1 MPPKAQ
7 KPEVV
12 NLTQRE
18 HVLHRPDTYIGTVR
32 YSEVERLVARFS
44 ASSRPPSSVEASA
57 TARSRTNSTAS
68 SVASAPAAAAVGGKD
83 TVEAEEDIAEGVDEV
98 DADVAEE
105 FEQAASVSTA
115 AAAAPKTK
123 KLKPAN
129 PAIEIFEKTIQF
141 CPGLVQCFMEIL
153 NNARDRTVAS
163 GTEVRCTRIEV
174 SYNQATG
181 EITVMNNGDGVS
193 TVLHSSG
200 AHIPEMVF
208 GRLLTS
214 TNYDDNERRIVGGR
228 NGFGAKL
235 TNIYSS
241 RFTIETVDAHTRQ
254 KYVQTWTG
262 NMANVSLPVIT
273 DGVKSR
279 PYTKV
284 SWIFDHARFGKTNV
298 IDDDFIGVMLK
309 ATVDVAATVGNK
321 ITVLFQGQEV
331 ACDTLL
337 KYLDVFPELANST
350 QKLHAVVNDRWKIA
364 VVGVQSDVGGR
375 THSFV
380 NGMWTPQG
388 GTHESLVVNQVV
400 EAIAGTLR
408 TRAKGA
414 DAKLLEACRNLTRQI
429 KDRLWIFVDAC
440 IENPEFTSQT
450 KECLKSPVRE
460 FGSTCELPPAFVRK
474 LAGLEVVEQ
483 IMDGLRGKSQ
493 AALKSTDGRKVNNI
507 TGVPKLD
514 DAPWAGTKN
523 SEKCILVITEGDS
536 AKATAVAGLSARK
549 DRERF
554 GIWPLRGKILNVT
567 NASPLDLGKTEGE
580 FFFLKKILGLQQ
592 GKTYET
598 EAERKNLRYGK
609 LVIFTDQDT
618 DGFHIKA
625 LVMNIFARFWPH
637 LLRSGFVQSLPTPIL
652 KLTKGKQVLPFF
664 TVPDYKAWLERND
677 PAGWKVKY
685 YKGLGTSTKDE
696 AMDYFKTLNLVE
708 YVERPRTSIQ
718 TFFGAASAGAGGA
731 AAVVLPAGPP
741 AGAFEETTTLF
752 TNMFSKDRTDYR
764 KEWVMSFNPD
774 DFLDPKR
781 REVTLTDFIH
791 KEYKQHADDNL
802 RRTTPS
808 VVDGL
813 KPGQRKILFGCFK
826 EGLDNP
832 KKEMKVAQLGAAVA
846 KETQYHH
853 GEQSLMASIVN
864 MAQNFVGS
872 NNLNLL
878 EPLGQFGTRLEGGAD
893 AASPRYIFTRI
904 STEATYV
911 FRTED
916 NPILEYLEEDGQSIE
931 PVEYLPIIPMVL
943 VNGAEGIGTGFS
955 TKLPPTHPMFVI
967 SNVRAMVQA
976 HGSTDGLSRYLPY
989 WNKFHGRVW
998 TDVADGKFVV
1008 EGTCEPEGH
1017 GRYHITELP
1026 IGVWS
1031 TPYKAHLEDLQ
1042 TQGKIVEFEWLVD
1055 DERIDV
1061 HVQLPQAVA
1070 ELSGIDALSHALELE
1085 AGDRAAVATEKKRK
1099 AVSDAADFSHEDLE
1113 RMLKLKAK
1121 VSINNVHLYTTG
1133 KASHIKKYGTI
1144 AEVYSDFYVARHAG
1158 YVKRKQYILSNL
1170 ERDLRVAQARATFI
1184 QAKLDGRLVLENRPD
1199 EDVDADLASM
1209 GLPLGHELGISATGY
1224 DYLLNMPLKSL
1235 TRTKVADLNATVEK
1249 LNHKIAVTRAT
1260 TVEHM
1265 WLEELRE
1272 LECKLAGTPFV
1283 PSEVVPQAQAQAPS
1297 AAEAE
1302 AMEVDDDDAPTP
1314 RKQFRRVAARPIVN
1328 A

>member
-1 MPPKAQ
+1 MPPK
-7 KPEVV
+7 KGTPEVV

-32 YSEVERLVARFS
+32 YSEVQRLVARF
-44 ASSRPPSSVEASA
+44 ATTTTTPATTTTT
-57 TARSRTNSTAS
+57 TARSRTSSTAS
-68 SVASAPAAAAVGGKD
+68 TTSSSAGAGG
-83 TVEAEEDIAEGVDEV
+83 AIPEEVL
-98 DADVAEE
+98 ADE
-105 FEQAASVSTA
+105 FEHVLSEEGGDGDLLPIL
-115 AAAAPKTK
+115 PKAK
-123 KLKPAN
+123 KIKQLPV
-129 PAIEIFEKTIQF
+129 IEIFEKTIQF

-163 GTEVRCTRIEV
+163 GMDTRCTRIEV

-181 EITVMNNGDGVS
+181 ELSVLNNGDGVS
-193 TVLHSSG
+193 TTLHSSG
-200 AHIPEMVF
+200 AYVPEMVF

-214 TNYDDNERRIVGGR
+214 TNYDDSERRIVGGR

-254 KYVQTWTG
+254 KYTQTWTG
-262 NMANVSLPVIT
+262 NMANVQPPSVT
-273 DGVKSR
+273 DGVKTR

-284 SWIFDHARFGKTNV
+284 SWVFDHARFGKTNV
-298 IDDDFIGVMLK
+298 LDDDFIGVILK

-321 ITVLFQGQEV
+321 VTVLFQGHEV
-331 ACDTLL
+331 ACDNLL

-350 QKLHAVVNDRWKIA
+350 QKLHAVVNDRWKVA
-364 VVGVQSDVGGR
+364 VVAVHPDVGGR

-400 EAIAGTLR
+400 EAITSTLR

-414 DAKLLEACRNLTRQI
+414 DAKLLEACKTLTRQI

-474 LAGLEVVEQ
+474 LAGLDIIEH
-483 IMDGLRGKSQ
+483 ILDGLRGKSQ
-493 AALKSTDGRKVNNI
+493 AALKSSDGRKVNNI
-507 TGVPKLD
+507 TGIPKLD

-523 SEKCILVITEGDS
+523 SEKCILIITEGDS

-554 GIWPLRGKILNVT
+554 GVWPLRGKILNVT

-598 EAERKNLRYGK
+598 EAERKTLRYGK
-609 LVIFTDQDT
+609 LVVFTDQDT

-625 LVMNIFARFWPH
+625 LVMNIFARFWPQ

-652 KLTKGKQVLPFF
+652 KLSKGKQVLPFY
-664 TVPDYKAWLERND
+664 TVPDYKSWLERNE
-677 PAGWKVKY
+677 ASGWKVKY

-696 AMDYFKTLNLVE
+696 AMDYFKAMGLVE
-708 YVERPRTSIQ
+708 YVERPRASIQ
-718 TFFGAASAGAGGA
+718 TFFGGSASAGAGGA
-731 AAVVLPAGPP
+731 LVPSVVPSGPSCP
-741 AGAFEETTTLF
+741 FEDITTLF

-774 DFLDPKR
+774 EFLDPKR
-781 REVTLTDFIH
+781 REITLAEFIH

-832 KKEMKVAQLGAAVA
+832 RKEMKVAQLGAAVA

-864 MAQNFVGS
+864 MAQDFVGS
-872 NNLNLL
+872 NNLNVL
-878 EPLGQFGTRLEGGAD
+878 EPLGQFGTRLEGGSD

-904 STEATYV
+904 STAATYV

-916 NPILEYLEEDGQSIE
+916 NPILEYMEEDGQTIE

-943 VNGAEGIGTGFS
+943 INGAEGIGTGFS
-955 TKLPPTHPMFVI
+955 TKLPPTNPMEVI
-967 SNVRAMVQA
+967 SNVRKIVKS
-976 HGSTDGLSRYLPY
+976 HGSTSDLSAYIPA
-989 WNKFHGRVW
+989 WNKFRGRIWPEPEVGGP
-998 TDVADGKFVV
+998 TGHHTKFNVM
-1008 EGTCEPEGH
+1008 GTYEAEGH

-1061 HVQLPQAVA
+1061 HVQLPQAAA
-1070 ELSGIDALSHALELE
+1070 EMSGIDALSHALELE
-1085 AGDRAAVATEKKRK
+1085 TGDRAAVATEKKRK
-1099 AVSDAADFSHEDLE
+1099 AVSDAADFTVEDLE
-1113 RMLKLKAK
+1113 RMLKLKTK
-1121 VSINNVHLYTTG
+1121 VNINNVHLYTFG
-1133 KASHIKKYGTI
+1133 KASHIKKYASI
-1144 AEVYSDFYVARHAG
+1144 EQVYQDFYVARHAG
-1158 YVKRKQYILSNL
+1158 YVKRKQYILTNL

-1199 EDVDADLASM
+1199 EAVDADLALL
-1209 GLPLGHELGISATGY
+1209 GLPLGHELGLSTSGY

-1235 TRTKVADLNATVEK
+1235 TRTKVADLNTTVEK
-1249 LNHKIAVTRAT
+1249 LNQKITIVRAT
-1260 TVEHM
+1260 SVEDM

-1272 LECKLAGTPFV
+1272 LECKLTGNTFV
-1283 PSEVVPQAQAQAPS
+1283 PAVVIPPQEAGVAPVAESAPMEVE
-1297 AAEAE
+1297 AEAE
-1302 AMEVDDDDAPTP
+1302 EDLTP
-1314 RKQFRRVAARPIVN
+1314 RKQFRRVAAKPVVGSS
-1328 A
+1328 

>member
-1 MPPKAQ
+1 MPPKKVSA
-7 KPEVV
+7 PEVV

-32 YSEVERLVARFS
+32 YSEVQRLVARFAAQRPTSS
-44 ASSRPPSSVEASA
+44 AATSSSNEQQP
-57 TARSRTNSTAS
+57 RSRTS
-68 SVASAPAAAAVGGKD
+68 SVSSHASAAASAAAGGADDEFEQVVVEEEEAAAAV
-83 TVEAEEDIAEGVDEV
+83 VV
-98 DADVAEE
+98 
-105 FEQAASVSTA
+105 
-115 AAAAPKTK
+115 AAPKTK
-123 KLKPAN
+123 KLKALTDT
-129 PAIEIFEKTIQF
+129 IEIVEKTIQF

-163 GTEVRCTRIEV
+163 GTDIRCTRIEV
-174 SYNQATG
+174 SFNQATG
-181 EITVMNNGDGVS
+181 ELCVMNNGDGVS
-193 TVLHSSG
+193 TALHSSG

-254 KYVQTWTG
+254 KYTQTWTG
-262 NMANVSLPVIT
+262 NMANVGLPTIV
-273 DGVKSR
+273 DGVKAR

-284 SWIFDHARFGKTNV
+284 SWVFDHARFGKTNV
-298 IDDDFIGVMLK
+298 LDDDFIGVILK
-309 ATVDVAATVGNK
+309 ATVDVAATVGNRV
-321 ITVLFQGQEV
+321 TVLFQGREI

-337 KYLDVFPELANST
+337 KYLDVFPELAPST

-364 VVGVQSDVGGR
+364 VVAVHPDVGGR

-400 EAIAGTLR
+400 EAITATLR

-414 DAKLLEACRNLTRQI
+414 DAKLLEACKNLTRQI

-460 FGSTCELPPAFVRK
+460 FGSTCELPPAFIRK

-483 IMDGLRGKSQ
+483 ILDSLRGKSQ
-493 AALKSTDGRKVNNI
+493 AALKSSDGRKVNNI
-507 TGVPKLD
+507 TGIPKLD

-523 SEKCILVITEGDS
+523 SEKCILIITEGDS

-580 FFFLKKILGLQQ
+580 FYFLKKILGLQQ

-609 LVIFTDQDT
+609 LVVFTDQDT

-652 KLTKGKQVLPFF
+652 KLTKNKQVLPFF

-677 PAGWKVKY
+677 PTGWKVKY

-696 AMDYFKTLNLVE
+696 AMDYFKTMNLVE
-708 YVERPRTSIQ
+708 YVERPRASIQ
-718 TFFGAASAGAGGA
+718 TFFGTASAGAGGA
-731 AAVVLPAGPP
+731 AASSTTTTGPLV
-741 AGAFEETTTLF
+741 EETTALF

-781 REVTLTDFIH
+781 REVTLTEFVH

-832 KKEMKVAQLGAAVA
+832 RKEMKVAQLGAAVA

-872 NNLNLL
+872 NNLNVL

-904 STEATYV
+904 STAATYV

-916 NPILEYLEEDGQSIE
+916 NPILEYLEEDGQTIE

-955 TKLPPTHPMFVI
+955 TKLPPTNPMEVI
-967 SNVRAMVQA
+967 ANVRKIISA
-976 HGSTDGLSRYLPY
+976 HGSTGGLSAYMPS
-989 WNKFHGRVW
+989 WNKFHGRIW
-998 TDVADGKFVV
+998 PDATDGNKFHVAGQY
-1008 EGTCEPEGH
+1008 EAEGH

-1042 TQGKIVEFEWLVD
+1042 TQGKIVEFEWMVD

-1061 HVQLPQAVA
+1061 HVQLPQAAA

-1085 AGDRAAVATEKKRK
+1085 SGDRAAVAMEKKRK
-1099 AVSDAADFSHEDLE
+1099 AVSDAADFSLEDLE
-1113 RMLKLKAK
+1113 RMLKLKSK
-1121 VSINNVHLYTTG
+1121 VSINNVHLYTAG
-1133 KASHIKKYGTI
+1133 KASHIKKYGTVE
-1144 AEVYSDFYVARHAG
+1144 EVYADFYVARHAG
-1158 YVKRKQYILSNL
+1158 YVKRKQHILSNL

-1199 EDVDADLASM
+1199 EAVDADLASM
-1209 GLPLGHELGISATGY
+1209 GLPLGHELGLSTSGY

-1249 LNHKIAVTRAT
+1249 LNRTIAVTRAT
-1260 TVEHM
+1260 SVEEV

-1272 LECKLAGTPFV
+1272 LECKLTGTPFV
-1283 PSEVVPQAQAQAPS
+1283 AREEVLLLLPTPEPVAVP
-1297 AAEAE
+1297 AAEGAAE
-1302 AMEVDDDDAPTP
+1302 GAMEVDEGGGGGGTP
-1314 RKQFRRVAARPIVN
+1314 RKQFRRVAAKPIVGSS
-1328 A
+1328 